1 VTSTVT
7 IVDEVT
13 RAMKN
18 LIDLAKHF
26 EGKSDQDRLDTLKA
40 SFDNF
45 QNLKASYIVMQ
56 KRLQSLAP

>member
-18 LIDLAKHF
+18 LIGLAKHF
-26 EGKSDQDRLDTLKA
+26 EGENDQARLDTLKA

-45 QNLKASYIVMQ
+45 QNLKASYVVMQ
-56 KRLQSLAP
+56 KRLQSLAQ